1 MAGIQTAEVWPNQ
14 DQAKHWARFP
24 LTPPPAHA
32 NIPEQGRILCVICQG
47 DSYAIKGKKNATLG
61 SLSVSSYVLLFLSLK
76 VLLRRSTG
84 ERPLWQ
90 H

>member
-76 VLLRRSTG
+76 VHLRRSTG

>member
-14 DQAKHWARFP
+14 DQAKHWARVP

-76 VLLRRSTG
+76 VRLRRSTG

>member
-32 NIPEQGRILCVICQG
+32 NIPEQGTILCVICQG

-76 VLLRRSTG
+76 VRLRSTG

>member
-61 SLSVSSYVLLFLSLK
+61 SLCVSSYVLFFFLSQGAFK
-76 VLLRRSTG
+76 EEYR
-84 ERPLWQ
+84 
-90 H
+90 